1 MRRIPSHNISV
12 KSEPGLPQPESKIA
26 KELDQGKV
34 SDIGVETLII
44 NECVEDLE
52 NDVAQARDDKGV
64 LVGLLEVQIDCY
76 LEKRE
81 YCQS

>member
-12 KSEPGLPQPESKIA
+12 ESEPGLPQPEGKIA
-26 KELDQGKV
+26 EELDQGKV
-34 SDIGVETLII
+34 SDIGIETLII
-44 NECVEDLE
+44 DECVEDLE

-64 LVGLLEVQIDCY
+64 LVGLLEVQIDRY

-81 YCQS
+81 YCES